1 MSKFRKNEHFL
12 LRDTH
17 TYVWESRGK
26 FVFRKIWH
34 ALLSC
39 YLRFKIHSFALLPP
53 NYASKVNFQSNNKF
67 LIHNLAFKKYIWHL
81 PSIIFE
87 VRMSLGFKFAKI
99 LKSRSLFI
107 FRWNP
112 VYHDRG
118 QRNNTSY
125 PRLARRDCDW
135 KFIYARKLLYAI
147 TQIMAEMDLKTISEL
162 QLNTR

>member
-1 MSKFRKNEHFL
+1 MSKFRKKEHFL

-17 TYVWESRGK
+17 TCVWESRGK

-39 YLRFKIHSFALLPP
+39 YLHFKIHSFALLSP
-53 NYASKVNFQSNNKF
+53 NYTSKVNFQSNNKF

-99 LKSRSLFI
+99 LRSRSLI

-118 QRNNTSY
+118 QRNNISY
-125 PRLARRDCDW
+125 PRLVRRDCDW

-147 TQIMAEMDLKTISEL
+147 TQIIAEMDLKTISER

>member
-99 LKSRSLFI
+99 LRSRSLFI

-147 TQIMAEMDLKTISEL
+147 TQIMAEIDLKTISEL
-162 QLNTR
+162 QLITR

>member
-67 LIHNLAFKKYIWHL
+67 LIPNLAFKKYIWHL

-99 LKSRSLFI
+99 LRSRSLFI

>member
-99 LKSRSLFI
+99 LRSRSLFI

>member
-17 TYVWESRGK
+17 TYVWESRGE

-99 LKSRSLFI
+99 LRSRSLFI

-112 VYHDRG
+112 VYHDKG